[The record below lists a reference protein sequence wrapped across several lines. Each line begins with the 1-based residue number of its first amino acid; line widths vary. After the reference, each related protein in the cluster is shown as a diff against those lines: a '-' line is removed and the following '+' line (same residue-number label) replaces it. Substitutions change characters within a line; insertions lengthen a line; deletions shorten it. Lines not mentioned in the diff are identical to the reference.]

1 MKTVVFILILL
12 RMLMPIEAIAQ
23 QPITLQWEIAGKLP
37 AEAGEEHK
45 GVAGAVIGW
54 YNNILMVAGGANFPD
69 ALPWEGGKKK
79 YHTKI
84 ALFEKRDHQFISLAT
99 NDVLSTPLA
108 YAASCITK
116 YGIAAVGGEN
126 ESGLLSSAFLFKP
139 STEGKAVLI
148 EQLPSLPI
156 PTTNAVAVA
165 IGDHIFIMGGE
176 TPNGTTNSCW
186 KLDFAN
192 LDAGWQQTSPLP
204 IPISFA
210 YAAIVSAE
218 NKAMI
223 VVLGGRSKTASGIS
237 NFSKAVFSYTLE
249 TGTWIQKTPLPYAIS
264 AGSSIALH
272 HQGILLFGGDRAERF
287 TQVEHKLVEIAKAEG
302 QLKDELILQKNQLLA
317 THPGFSNEVL
327 LYNPTSGKTSILGKL
342 PFPTPVTTTAHLLNE
357 YIVIPSGEVRAGI
370 RTPNILMAEIK
381 YKQQ

>member
-1 MKTVVFILILL
+1 
-12 RMLMPIEAIAQ
+12 MPIEAIAQ

-84 ALFEKRDHQFISLAT
+84 ALFEKRDHQYISLAT

-210 YAAIVSAE
+210 YAVIVSAE
-218 NKAMI
+218 NMAMI

-237 NFSKAVFSYTLE
+237 NFSKAVFSYLPT
-249 TGTWIQKTPLPYAIS
+249 TDTWIEKTSLPYAMS
-264 AGSSIALH
+264 AGTSVSLE
-272 HQGILLFGGDRAERF
+272 GEGVLLFGGDKAETF
-287 TQVEHKLVEIAKAEG
+287 TQVEQKLVDISKTQGNQKE
-302 QLKDELILQKNQLLA
+302 ELIRQKNQLLA
-317 THPGFSNEVL
+317 THPGFSNEIL
-327 LYNPTSGKTSILGKL
+327 LYNPTSGKTSIVGKL
-342 PFPTPVTTTAHLLNE
+342 PFPTPVTTHALLLND
-357 YIVIPSGEVRAGI
+357 YIVIPSGEVRAGV
-370 RTPNILMAEIK
+370 RSPNILMAEINYIQK
-381 YKQQ
+381 